1 MERAELARYVSEGLS
16 LEEMGGRL
24 GKHPTTVAYWLKKHG
39 LRSVNSERCAPKGGI
54 ERDELQVLVDAGGTI
69 TSIADSLGLSPS
81 TVQYWLRRHGLKTMR
96 HRGRHE
102 IPPDRP
108 MRLELE
114 CLRHG
119 RTTFA
124 KRRDADVYR
133 CLKCRSEQVSKQ
145 RRKVKQI
152 LIEEAGGRC
161 SLCGYDRW
169 VGALHFHHLE
179 PGEKAFAISQ
189 EGAYRSLA
197 RARAEAR
204 KCALL
209 CANCHAEVE
218 GGLRNLPF
226 SYQERSGVAQ
236 LADAPDC

>member
-1 MERAELARYVSEGLS
+1 MERAQLEMYVSDGLS
-16 LEEMGGRL
+16 LKEIGGRL
-24 GKHPTTVAYWLKKHG
+24 GKDPTTVGYWLKKHG
-39 LRSVNSERCAPKGGI
+39 LRTVNSERCAPKGGI
-54 ERDELQVLVDAGGTI
+54 ELGALQALVDAGGTI
-69 TSIADSLGLSPS
+69 TSIAEALGLSPS
-81 TVQYWLRRHGLKTMR
+81 TVQYWLRRHGLKTIR
-96 HRGRHE
+96 RRGRHQ
-102 IPPDRP
+102 IPPERP
-108 MRLELE
+108 DRLELE
-114 CLRHG
+114 CFRHG
-119 RTTFA
+119 LTTFV
-124 KRRDADVYR
+124 KRRDADLYR

-189 EGAYRSLA
+189 EGVYRSLA
-197 RARAEAR
+197 RARTEAR

-218 GGLRNLPF
+218 GGLRSLPPHV
-226 SYQERSGVAQ
+226 RNDPG
-236 LADAPDC
+236 